1 MNRKSDIIVSIRYNS
16 GYKRCVKFMSVYI
29 IKDVTKR
36 NERKNMVK
44 SV

>member
-1 MNRKSDIIVSIRYNS
+1 MKIIVSIRYNAE
-16 GYKRCVKFMSVYI
+16 YKRCVKFMSVYI

-36 NERKNMVK
+36 NERKKYSKK

>member
-1 MNRKSDIIVSIRYNS
+1 MKIIVSIRYNAE
-16 GYKRCVKFMSVYI
+16 YKRCVKFMSVYI

-36 NERKNMVK
+36 NERKNMGEK

>member
-1 MNRKSDIIVSIRYNS
+1 MKIIVSISYNY
-16 GYKRCVKFMSVYI
+16 GYKQCTKFMSVYI

-36 NERKNMVK
+36 NEKKYGKK